1 MEKKKEFK
9 YRGKT
14 LEELKKL
21 EVREFANLLPSR
33 RKRYVLRN
41 FDVIE
46 GFIEKAKNCKRKGKK
61 IRTHSREMIIVPQL
75 VGLTINVY
83 NGKEY
88 RQVRVNERML
98 GHKLG
103 EFVTTRQEVKH
114 GAPGIGATR
123 SSAALSVK

>member
-9 YRGKT
+9 YRGET
-14 LEELKKL
+14 LEELNKL
-21 EVREFANLLPSR
+21 EVREFAEFLPSR

-41 FDVIE
+41 FDIIE
-46 GFIEKAKNCKRKGKK
+46 RFIKKVRACKKKGKK
-61 IRTHSREMIIVPQL
+61 IRTHSRDMIIVPQL
-75 VGLTINVY
+75 VGATINVY
-83 NGKEY
+83 NGKEFK
-88 RQVRVNERML
+88 QVRVNERML

-103 EFVTTRQEVKH
+103 EFVTTRQDVKH